1 MSLLFL
7 YAIKNPLMS
16 GRGYSPLRNNRSRSD
31 SRPFSSTD
39 VRRILEFFKFFVAEP
54 DAIVWFID
62 NFRDQHTSRG
72 TTMNSVCT
80 DTARLISSHGA
91 NWFERIYFSITGIE
105 RIRIVLGFISSRYT
119 SDIVNISFNWSS
131 TPQGHEYWYQINTM
145 LSEYLNMA
153 NSLPIPSSLRDMNDI
168 SQYAQTIA
176 SHRRRLM
183 DHFIAPERPRQETVA
198 DVNGLLD
205 QIVQEARGVSGE
217 GTRRNRRGPRIEH
230 RADGDYY
237 INPDGDEIRITIPE
251 VHPVQPT
258 TVGSTW
264 FTISDSFDVN
274 SH

>member
-1 MSLLFL
+1 
-7 YAIKNPLMS
+7 MS
-16 GRGYSPLRNNRSRSD
+16 GHGYSSLRNNRSRPD
-31 SRPFSSTD
+31 SRRFGSSD
-39 VRRILEFFKFFVAEP
+39 VRRILEFFKFFVPEP
-54 DAIVWFID
+54 DAIVWLID

-72 TTMNSVCT
+72 TTVNSVCT
-80 DTARLISSHGA
+80 DTARLIASHGA
-91 NWFERIYFSITGIE
+91 NWFEHIYFSITGIE

-145 LSEYLNMA
+145 LSAYLDLA
-153 NSLPIPSSLRDMNDI
+153 NSLPVPASFRDTNDI
-168 SQYAQTIA
+168 ARYARTIA

-183 DHFIAPERPRQETVA
+183 DHFIAPDQPRQQTVS
-198 DVNGLLD
+198 DVNGILD
-205 QIVQEARGVSGE
+205 QLAQEVRGAAE
-217 GTRRNRRGPRIEH
+217 ERTRRNRRAPRIEH

-237 INPDGDEIRITIPE
+237 INPDGDEIQITMPE

-258 TVGSTW
+258 TVSSTW